1 MDSCIA
7 RSMKCMEDTGKPLL
21 NSTFVS
27 SRKCYFLVRY
37 RPYRNHENVK
47 LSQLINAVKGIILG
61 KSLNGLGVLRLS
73 IWSFLFTSLL
83 WLLREKEWCVC
94 SIKVQF
100 SIHWSN
106 FLNHYNLKN
115 SRLQIITRLLFNS
128 QQLPTLNMILAQCQ
142 QLLERTGEM
151 GKKAR
156 NCYAQHIK
164 KKKKHA
170 SVSPIC
176 YWCCSFSM
184 QLSFKMRLQH
194 MRFLVIFF
202 FISLACNFIKNEI
215 PPWKFWE
222 VFPPV
227 IFIKKLAF
235 IKFYRL

>member
-7 RSMKCMEDTGKPLL
+7 RCMKCREDTGKPLL

-37 RPYRNHENVK
+37 RLYRNHENVK

-73 IWSFLFTSLL
+73 IWSFLFTRLL

-128 QQLPTLNMILAQCQ
+128 QQLSTLNMIWYSANNYWSVLGKWGRK
-142 QLLERTGEM
+142 LEI
-151 GKKAR
+151 
-156 NCYAQHIK
+156 CYEHHK
-164 KKKKHA
+164 KKKKKCKC
-170 SVSPIC
+170 ITDLLL
-176 YWCCSFSM
+176 M
-184 QLSFKMRLQH
+184 LLLQH
-194 MRFLVIFF
+194 TT
-202 FISLACNFIKNEI
+202 FI
-215 PPWKFWE
+215 
-222 VFPPV
+222 
-227 IFIKKLAF
+227 
-235 IKFYRL
+235 

>member
-1 MDSCIA
+1 M
-7 RSMKCMEDTGKPLL
+7 
-21 NSTFVS
+21 
-27 SRKCYFLVRY
+27 
-37 RPYRNHENVK
+37 
-47 LSQLINAVKGIILG
+47 
-61 KSLNGLGVLRLS
+61 NGLGVLRLS

-142 QLLERTGEM
+142 QLLERNGEK

-156 NCYAQHIK
+156 NCYEKHK
-164 KKKKHA
+164 KKKKKKKNA

-184 QLSFKMRLQH
+184 QLLFKMRHQH

-222 VFPPV
+222 VFPSV
-227 IFIKKLAF
+227 IFIKKWVF